1 MRNRPA
7 ASQQYCTNC
16 PAQGRRQQI
25 VTTDCPVDELRLYFM
40 VLNDVIVEKNSVIY
54 DFEYTV
60 NVRPAVFVANCA
72 GMRSLMRL
80 KIMKIE

>member
-1 MRNRPA
+1 M
-7 ASQQYCTNC
+7 
-16 PAQGRRQQI
+16 
-25 VTTDCPVDELRLYFM
+25 YFM
-40 VLNDVIVEKNSVIY
+40 VLNDVIVEKNSGLY
-54 DFEYTV
+54 DFEYTE

>member
-1 MRNRPA
+1 M
-7 ASQQYCTNC
+7 
-16 PAQGRRQQI
+16 
-25 VTTDCPVDELRLYFM
+25 YFV
-40 VLNDVIVEKNSVIY
+40 VLNVVIIGKNSGNY
-54 DFEYTV
+54 DFEDTV